1 MILIKDPVALEGL
14 IKAKKEQNLTIGFVP
29 TMGALH
35 PGHISLI
42 EEAKINTDFVVCSIF
57 VNPTQFNNPA
67 DLANYPRTLEADLM
81 LLIEVGCDLVFHP
94 EVSQIYQP
102 QELKLSAADY
112 GKFIHVLEGAKRPGH
127 FDGVIT
133 ILTKLFGY
141 VKPDQVY
148 FGQKD
153 YQQCMVVETLIAR
166 DFPSIKFNRCPIV
179 READGLAMS
188 SRNARLTKE
197 ERDIAPEIFKTIQYL
212 SKNWQLATWHEAL
225 IEARRRLSNL
235 PFELEYLEVC
245 EPNSL
250 EVLQDYSPN
259 ALVLVAVNLGS
270 TRLIDNHIL

>member
-1 MILIKDPVALEGL
+1 VILINDPIALEGL
-14 IKAKKEQNLTIGFVP
+14 INAKKAQNLSIGFVP

-35 PGHISLI
+35 LGHISLI
-42 EEAKINTDFVVCSIF
+42 EEAKANTDFVVCSIF
-57 VNPTQFNNPA
+57 VNPTQFNNPD
-67 DLANYPRTLEADLM
+67 DLANYPRTLEADL
-81 LLIEVGCDLVFHP
+81 LLLTAVGCDVLFHP
-94 EVSQIYQP
+94 EVSKIYQS

-112 GKFIHVLEGAKRPGH
+112 GNFIHVLEGAKRPGH

-133 ILTKLFGY
+133 ILTKLFKM
-141 VKPDQVY
+141 VHPNQVY

-166 DFPSIKFNRCPIV
+166 DFPNIKFNRCAIV

-197 ERDIAPEIFKTIQYL
+197 ERAIAPQIFKTLQSL
-212 SKNWQLATWHEAL
+212 SQQWQALTWEAAL
-225 IEARRRLSNL
+225 NEARNSLSNL

-245 EPNSL
+245 DPNTL
-250 EVLQDYSPN
+250 DTLQDYS
-259 ALVLVAVNLGS
+259 AYAVVLVAVNLGS